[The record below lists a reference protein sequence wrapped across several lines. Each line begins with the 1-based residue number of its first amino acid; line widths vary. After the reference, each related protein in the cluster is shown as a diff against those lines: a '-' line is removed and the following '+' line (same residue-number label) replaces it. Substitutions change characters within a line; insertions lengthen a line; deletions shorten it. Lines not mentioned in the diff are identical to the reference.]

1 MTYHSRSLAHFGQFL
16 AQVSENMHSG
26 APLSDSLDRIRQE
39 LAAVAVALKAERRLN
54 GHDDYIVVR
63 DENGTTGEDACLD
76 ALLEGC
82 RNISAVAADER
93 TGTRLT
99 LWVFRELAA
108 EAFDADDAAL
118 CEILAPQLRQ
128 GLEFSQRLSASEVER
143 SLYSSALDRLSVGV
157 VMIDASGKVIT
168 CSAKAKEA
176 LSSRD
181 GLQMQA
187 GKLRAVEARDD
198 RELQS
203 AIRTAI
209 VKATNGESDDMRGLA
224 LTKSSGHRN
233 LGIIIQPVPG
243 RRSGGVTTAAT
254 VAIYVRDPDENAD
267 VTNDLVRQLF
277 DLTPAEAAVARRLAA
292 GLSLE
297 DAASSLE
304 ISRNT
309 ARAHLRS
316 IFSKS
321 GITRQTEL
329 VRMMLNS
336 VAILGSS
343 PTQQAA

>member
-1 MTYHSRSLAHFGQFL
+1 MTYHSRSLAHFGQFI
-16 AQVSENMHSG
+16 AQISENLHSG
-26 APLSDSLDRIRQE
+26 APLTDSLDHIRQE
-39 LAAVAVALKAERRLN
+39 LGGAAVALKAERRFH
-54 GHDDYIVVR
+54 GHDDYLVIR
-63 DENGTTGEDACLD
+63 DQHGATGDGARFDELLD
-76 ALLEGC
+76 GC

-93 TGTRLT
+93 AGTRLT
-99 LWVFRELAA
+99 LWIFRDLMDEP
-108 EAFDADDAAL
+108 FDADDASL
-118 CEILAPQLRQ
+118 CEILAPQLRR
-128 GLEFSQRLSASEVER
+128 GLELSQRMGANEVER

-157 VMIDASGKVIT
+157 VIIDTSGKIVT
-168 CSAKAKEA
+168 CSVKAEEA
-176 LSSRD
+176 LASRD

-187 GKLRAVEARDD
+187 GKLRATEAKDD
-198 RELQS
+198 RALQS
-203 AIRTAI
+203 AIRSAML
-209 VKATNGESDDMRGLA
+209 KAANGESEDMRGLA

-243 RRSGGVTTAAT
+243 RRAGGVMTAAT
-254 VAIYVRDPDENAD
+254 VAIYIRDPDENAD
-267 VTNDLVRQLF
+267 VANDLVRQLF
-277 DLTPAEAAVARRLAA
+277 DLTPAEAGVARRLAS

-329 VRMMLNS
+329 VRLMLNS
-336 VAILGSS
+336 VAILGSA

>member
-1 MTYHSRSLAHFGQFL
+1 MTYHSRSLAHFGQFF
-16 AQVSENMHSG
+16 ARISENMHSG
-26 APLSDSLDRIRQE
+26 APLSDSLDHIRQE
-39 LAAVAVALKAERRLN
+39 LGGRAVALKAESRLKD
-54 GHDDYIVVR
+54 HDDYLVIR
-63 DENGTTGEDACLD
+63 DQDDPASDNARLD
-76 ALLEGC
+76 ALLDGC
-82 RNISAVAADER
+82 RNISAAATDER
-93 TGTRLT
+93 AGTRLT
-99 LWVFRELAA
+99 LWIFRDFTA
-108 EAFDADDAAL
+108 EAFDSDDESL
-118 CEILAPQLRQ
+118 CEILAPQLMR
-128 GLEFSQRLSASEVER
+128 GLELSQRMSASEVER

-157 VMIDASGKVIT
+157 LILDTSGKIVT
-168 CSAKAKEA
+168 CSAKAEQA
-176 LSSRD
+176 LASRD

-187 GKLRAVEARDD
+187 GKLRAIEAKDD

-203 AIRTAI
+203 AIRAALA
-209 VKATNGESDDMRGLA
+209 KATNGESGNVRGLS
-224 LTKSSGHRN
+224 LTKSSGLRN

-243 RRSGGVTTAAT
+243 RRAGGVMSAAT

-267 VTNDLVRQLF
+267 VANDLVRQLF

-297 DAASSLE
+297 DAASALE

-336 VAILGSS
+336 VAILGNA
-343 PTQQAA
+343 PTRHAA